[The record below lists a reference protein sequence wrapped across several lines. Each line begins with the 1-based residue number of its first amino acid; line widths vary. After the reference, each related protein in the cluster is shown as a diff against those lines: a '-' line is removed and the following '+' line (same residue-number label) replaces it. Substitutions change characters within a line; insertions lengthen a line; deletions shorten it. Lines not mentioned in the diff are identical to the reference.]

1 MRFVQLEEK
10 LKKEFFP
17 VLLVEG
23 DDAFL
28 REKAVETVCA
38 SLNVAMP
45 ELNITVLREPS
56 VTELVACASGF
67 PFLSEKRAVVARG
80 LANAG
85 AGKAV
90 HSKENAPLLRY
101 SQNPLESTCLILC
114 DDSQSGCFDGV
125 KAEKIDC
132 SKPDLSF
139 CVKWINDFA
148 ASCGASVANG
158 AAALLAEYCLRD
170 MSRISSETKKLVSF
184 GEITRE
190 LVQQHVTKDVEYA
203 VFDLSDAISEKNAAK
218 SIEIIQALLNGGED
232 AVKIIIT
239 LYNFYRRMF
248 YAATGDCGTEELSR
262 LFNVKIGR
270 ASCRERV

>member
-1 MRFVQLEEK
+1 M
-10 LKKEFFP
+10 
-17 VLLVEG
+17 
-23 DDAFL
+23 
-28 REKAVETVCA
+28 
-38 SLNVAMP
+38 
-45 ELNITVLREPS
+45 
-56 VTELVACASGF
+56 
-67 PFLSEKRAVVARG
+67 
-80 LANAG
+80 
-85 AGKAV
+85 
-90 HSKENAPLLRY
+90 
-101 SQNPLESTCLILC
+101 LILC

-232 AVKIIIT
+232 AVK
-239 LYNFYRRMF
+239 
-248 YAATGDCGTEELSR
+248 
-262 LFNVKIGR
+262 
-270 ASCRERV
+270 

>member
-101 SQNPLESTCLILC
+101 IQNPLESTCLILC

-170 MSRISSETKKLVSF
+170 M
-184 GEITRE
+184 
-190 LVQQHVTKDVEYA
+190 
-203 VFDLSDAISEKNAAK
+203 
-218 SIEIIQALLNGGED
+218 
-232 AVKIIIT
+232 
-239 LYNFYRRMF
+239 
-248 YAATGDCGTEELSR
+248 
-262 LFNVKIGR
+262 
-270 ASCRERV
+270 